1 MLNGHRAISNFCQVN
16 LPGGAEFRRVIAAQH
31 ESLHCIFCLALVLL
45 TENGAIQLKAGETK
59 HSSHFLRVR
68 LRDVKY
74 TRVRDDAFKQPEIQA
89 ASDTWLA
96 AQLAASPADPSTEEL
111 NDDHCD
117 LLFFFR
123 NQTELISYTLLQG
136 KLRRLGVQCM
146 STYARA
152 CMSIRFCPSCV
163 LVLHCVR
170 AVTSFTLLRPPT
182 CRTWA
187 SLWRLVLGT
196 MLPSQAIPCDFG
208 SRCLLAGPLP
218 TLHPCPLLLRA
229 GFDTRLCSLSRIC
242 RL

>member
-1 MLNGHRAISNFCQVN
+1 MLHNEHAR
-16 LPGGAEFRRVIAAQH
+16 
-31 ESLHCIFCLALVLL
+31 
-45 TENGAIQLKAGETK
+45 
-59 HSSHFLRVR
+59 
-68 LRDVKY
+68 Y
-74 TRVRDDAFKQPEIQA
+74 
-89 ASDTWLA
+89 
-96 AQLAASPADPSTEEL
+96 
-111 NDDHCD
+111 DDHSD

-152 CMSIRFCPSCV
+152 CISIRFCPSCV

-196 MLPSQAIPCDFG
+196 MLPSPASPCDPG
-208 SRCLLAGPLP
+208 SLCLLAGPLP
-218 TLHPCPLLLRA
+218 PLHPCPLLLWA
-229 GFDTRLCSLSRIC
+229 GFDTRLCSLPRIC
-242 RL
+242 RPWFTRPRVGVGASRSPGAGAVSSLFPRSALPRAGLSM